1 MVKKGRREQ
10 EHSVDVFFILA
21 LFCVFAGS
29 AVLVMTFGAN
39 VYQRTVS
46 HMEENYNA
54 RVSLSYLANQV
65 RQHDENGCITLET
78 LEDHPALV
86 LADGPDSSYATFIYY
101 NDGALRE
108 LYCERKNPLTADDGL
123 VIVELS
129 GWDIALD
136 EQQGRLSVQAVDKD
150 GRSRSLLLSLR
161 ASGGGGTL

>member
-10 EHSVDVFFILA
+10 EHSVDELFILA

-46 HMEENYNA
+46 QMEENYNT
-54 RVSLSYLANQV
+54 RVSLSYVANQV

-78 LEDHPALV
+78 LEGSPALV
-86 LADGPDSSYATFIYY
+86 LADGPDGSYATFIYY
-101 NDGALRE
+101 YDGALRE
-108 LYCERKNPLTADDGL
+108 LYCERQKPLTADDGL

-129 GWDIALD
+129 GWEIALKG
-136 EQQGRLSVQAVDKD
+136 QCLTVQAADKD
-150 GRSRSLLLSLR
+150 GQSRSLTLSLR
-161 ASGGGGTL
+161 ADDGGGT